1 MQRSMSKML
10 VREDEVEQRAALE
23 EEKARRERA
32 KKLRCEASRKRYLR
46 AEEEHAHVGERQ
58 GPGQAPH
65 GAARGA
71 GQQRQQR
78 QRVAAA
84 ALRRSHSEELAAGDE
99 ARRSGRTGLDFL
111 HGDGVLALGGH
122 KKRRRN

>member
-58 GPGQAPH
+58 GPGQALH
-65 GAARGA
+65 GAARRLA
-71 GQQRQQR
+71 GHRFPEIIGR
-78 QRVAAA
+78 AKMTSRGRLA
-84 ALRRSHSEELAAGDE
+84 RSWGTSMKEEYGI
-99 ARRSGRTGLDFL
+99 
-111 HGDGVLALGGH
+111 
-122 KKRRRN
+122 

>member
-78 QRVAAA
+78 QRVAVA

-99 ARRSGRTGLDFL
+99 ARRSGRIANKL
-111 HGDGVLALGGH
+111 
-122 KKRRRN
+122 KRRRFPLKHK

>member
-1 MQRSMSKML
+1 MAASAMQRSISKMI

-84 ALRRSHSEELAAGDE
+84 AAPQPQRG
-99 ARRSGRTGLDFL
+99 ARRGRRGAAQRAPTL
-111 HGDGVLALGGH
+111 HHPSRLIKQLH
-122 KKRRRN
+122 PRLS